1 MEHSTLKPA
10 SICGR
15 IFQSIFDQTK
25 SSFSF
30 RPLRFWASRKS
41 SWKSSRLKMDS
52 GTASPERMCKAN
64 CPSCLSSPGKRRRRV
79 ICVLKPNAHCRDNS
93 PNAFTRGSR
102 CIWFSSTRRKVNS
115 DGRMVKGVQSPSVSL
130 ITIDTIT
137 PCQPMP
143 FKNRFFLVSLLI
155 LLAALFVMW
164 LRPFADS
171 NGVRSWFWWKARH
184 EGLIV
189 NIDRVDAPFLRP
201 IVVRGLRVKSTPEN
215 AVRIDLTVTQ
225 ASFDLNLK
233 RILLRMR
240 EHAIRDLTIQCL
252 RGELRRSNPAGRV
265 VTQNGWTTLHKLLPQ
280 NINIASSDIR
290 VEDGPTMILLRN
302 GSLSASE
309 TEAGRFGAGEVMIS
323 SPWFRQTFSQLRGAT
338 NWQNNRL
345 TLAGLTLTR
354 GLDLQSITADL
365 SRLGNQR
372 VGLEF
377 DADTFGG
384 KIRGNISDSWRSQ
397 HSNWKIAGSATDIS
411 LAQTSEAIGFTDR
424 VDGLLHACSFTFR
437 GNLTEPARTTAS
449 LWAELTRLTWRNR
462 TAEKIMLGAA
472 LYNRQVQL
480 QQLYIKQEANEFT
493 LSGEAAAPS
502 NSSDWLSPDFRGDIS
517 ASINQ
522 LGAFAAVFGA
532 NAADCAG
539 KIAIEGTMNTRNRKF
554 GGHLTLEGASLTL
567 FKTAIDT
574 LSAKL
579 NLKATELEI
588 QQLDLKHK
596 NDALTAQ
603 GKIDM
608 SHEHN
613 YSGRINATVDNLI
626 EYLPIFRGSSD
637 KNSKPTP
644 ANIQIKI
651 DSNKWETHSV
661 IGVPSS
667 SPVNF
672 TANFPLRIGTDWNA
686 FLASP
691 LNVALDFP
699 SVFLANAPQFF
710 YPEIFRDGI
719 LSGNISFFVTLQHL
733 QIIGDVQL
741 MNGKL
746 ETASLNLT
754 EASSRLSFRGNRASL
769 DFFNAT
775 TKDVD
780 LSLSGDMDFQDINDI
795 VIKITGATP
804 IFDLTMHPIN
814 CVGKIDI
821 GAVTITLAPAITEVE
836 FRGGLFQSDWM
847 VGVKEQT
854 SAWSLTNLDPNG
866 THRAFRL
873 CFSGAS
879 TEGETLLLGLP

>member
-1 MEHSTLKPA
+1 
-10 SICGR
+10 
-15 IFQSIFDQTK
+15 
-25 SSFSF
+25 
-30 RPLRFWASRKS
+30 
-41 SWKSSRLKMDS
+41 
-52 GTASPERMCKAN
+52 
-64 CPSCLSSPGKRRRRV
+64 
-79 ICVLKPNAHCRDNS
+79 
-93 PNAFTRGSR
+93 
-102 CIWFSSTRRKVNS
+102 
-115 DGRMVKGVQSPSVSL
+115 
-130 ITIDTIT
+130 
-137 PCQPMP
+137 MP
-143 FKNRFFLVSLLI
+143 FKNRLFLASLLI
-155 LLAALFVMW
+155 LLAALFAIW
-164 LRPFADS
+164 FTPFTVS
-171 NGVRSWFWWKARH
+171 NGIRLWVWWKARH

-189 NIDRVDAPFLRP
+189 DIDKIEAPFLRSVA
-201 IVVRGLRVKSTPEN
+201 IRGLRVRSTHES
-215 AVRIDLTVTQ
+215 AFLIDLTVTQ
-225 ASFDLNLK
+225 ASLDLNFK
-233 RILLRMR
+233 RILLRVR
-240 EHAIRDLTIQCL
+240 GRAIRDLSIQEL
-252 RGELRRSNPAGRV
+252 RGEVRRSNPAGRPI
-265 VTQNGWTTLHKLLPQ
+265 TQSGWTTLQRLLPQ
-280 NINIASSDIR
+280 NLRVARSDIR
-290 VEDGPTMILLRN
+290 LEDGPTMILLRN
-302 GSLSASE
+302 GFLSISE
-309 TEAGRFGAGEVMIS
+309 TEAQRFSAAEVMIA
-323 SPWFRQTFSQLRGAT
+323 SPWFRQSFSQIRGAT
-338 NWQNNRL
+338 NWQDNRL
-345 TLAGLTLTR
+345 TLGGLTLTR

-365 SRLGNQR
+365 SRLSNQR

-377 DADTFGG
+377 DVDAFGG
-384 KIRGNISDSWRSQ
+384 KIRGNIAHQWRSQ
-397 HSNWKIAGSATDIS
+397 RSNWKIAGSAADIS
-411 LAQTSEAIGFTDR
+411 LAQTSEAVGFTDR
-424 VDGLLHACSFTFR
+424 LDGLLHACNFTYR
-437 GNLTEPARTTAS
+437 GNLTEPAKATAS
-449 LWAELTRLTWRNR
+449 LWAEVTRLTWRNR
-462 TAEKIMLGAA
+462 TAEAIMFGAA

-480 QQLYIKQEANEFT
+480 QQLYIKQKANQFT
-493 LSGEAAAPS
+493 LSGEASAPA

-522 LGAFAAVFGA
+522 LGQFAALFGA
-532 NAADCAG
+532 NPGDFAG
-539 KIAIEGTMNTRNRKF
+539 KIAIEGTMNARDRKI

-644 ANIQIKI
+644 ANIQITI
-651 DSNKWETHSV
+651 DSNKWEAHGV

-672 TANFPLRIGTDWNA
+672 TANLPLRIGTDWNA

-699 SVFLANAPQFF
+699 SIFMANAPRYF

-719 LSGNISFFVTLQHL
+719 LSGNISFSGTLQHP
-733 QIIGDVQL
+733 QITGDVQL

-780 LSLSGDMDFQDINDI
+780 FSLSGDIDFQDINDI
-795 VIKITGATP
+795 AIKLTGATP

-821 GAVTITLAPAITEVE
+821 GAVTMTLAPAITEVE
-836 FRGGLFQSDWM
+836 FRGGLFQTDWM
-847 VGVKEQT
+847 IGVKEQT
-854 SAWSLTNLDPNG
+854 SARSLTNLDPNG
-866 THRAFRL
+866 TPREFPL

-879 TEGETLLLGLP
+879 TEEETLLLGLPGRPEARLETVRPKKRTKRH

>member
-1 MEHSTLKPA
+1 
-10 SICGR
+10 
-15 IFQSIFDQTK
+15 
-25 SSFSF
+25 
-30 RPLRFWASRKS
+30 
-41 SWKSSRLKMDS
+41 
-52 GTASPERMCKAN
+52 
-64 CPSCLSSPGKRRRRV
+64 
-79 ICVLKPNAHCRDNS
+79 
-93 PNAFTRGSR
+93 
-102 CIWFSSTRRKVNS
+102 
-115 DGRMVKGVQSPSVSL
+115 
-130 ITIDTIT
+130 
-137 PCQPMP
+137 MP
-143 FKNRFFLVSLLI
+143 FKNRLFLASLLI
-155 LLAALFVMW
+155 LLAALFAIW
-164 LRPFADS
+164 FTPFTVS
-171 NGVRSWFWWKARH
+171 NGIRLWVWWKARH

-189 NIDRVDAPFLRP
+189 DIDKIEAPFLRSVA
-201 IVVRGLRVKSTPEN
+201 IRGLRVRSMPEN
-215 AVRIDLTVTQ
+215 AFLIDLTVTQ
-225 ASFDLNLK
+225 ASLDLNLK

-240 EHAIRDLTIQCL
+240 GRPIRDLSIQEL
-252 RGELRRSNPAGRV
+252 RGEVRHSNPTGRPI
-265 VTQNGWTTLHKLLPQ
+265 TQSGWTTLQRLLPQ
-280 NINIASSDIR
+280 NLRVARSDIR
-290 VEDGPTMILLRN
+290 LQHGPTMILLRN
-302 GSLSASE
+302 GFLSISE
-309 TEAGRFGAGEVMIS
+309 TEARRFSAAEVMIA
-323 SPWFRQTFSQLRGAT
+323 SPWFRQSFSQIRGAT
-338 NWQNNRL
+338 NWQDNRL
-345 TLAGLTLTR
+345 TLGGLTLTR

-365 SRLGNQR
+365 SRLSNQR

-377 DADTFGG
+377 DVDAFGG
-384 KIRGNISDSWRSQ
+384 KIRGNIAHQWRSQ
-397 HSNWKIAGSATDIS
+397 RSNWKIAGSAADIS
-411 LAQTSEAIGFTDR
+411 LAQTSEAVGFTDR
-424 VDGLLHACSFTFR
+424 LDGLLHACNFTYR
-437 GNLTEPARTTAS
+437 GNLTEPANATAS
-449 LWAELTRLTWRNR
+449 LWAEVTRLTWRNR
-462 TAEKIMLGAA
+462 TAEAIMFGAA

-480 QQLYIKQEANEFT
+480 QQLYIKQKANQFT
-493 LSGEAAAPS
+493 LSGEASAPAK
-502 NSSDWLSPDFRGDIS
+502 SSDWLSPDFRGDIS

-522 LGAFAAVFGA
+522 LGQFAALFGA
-532 NAADCAG
+532 NPGDFAG
-539 KIAIEGTMNTRNRKF
+539 KIAIEGTMNARDRKI

-579 NLKATELEI
+579 NLKATGLEI
-588 QQLDLKHK
+588 EQLDLKHK
-596 NDALTAQ
+596 NDSLTAQ

-644 ANIQIKI
+644 ANIQITI

-672 TANFPLRIGTDWNA
+672 MANFPLRIGTDWNA

-719 LSGNISFFVTLQHL
+719 LSGNISFSGTLQHP
-733 QIIGDVQL
+733 QITGDVQL

-780 LSLSGDMDFQDINDI
+780 LSLSGDIDFQDINDI
-795 VIKITGATP
+795 AIKLTGATP

-821 GAVTITLAPAITEVE
+821 GAVTMTLAPAITEVE
-836 FRGGLFQSDWM
+836 FRGGLFQTDWM

-879 TEGETLLLGLP
+879 TEGETLLLGLPGRPEARLENVRPKKRTRQH